1 MIRVHIETASEVTRA
16 GLETLLRG
24 HSEIELVSSAA
35 DADVILCD
43 EVPEFS
49 DLGAAAAPVVV
60 LTDELPA
67 QPAWRSGVRAMLPR
81 DAASAQ
87 IVAAIYAASAG
98 LIVLPAEDTMAL
110 PPTPTGQ
117 PAEPLTPRELEVLD
131 MLAEGL
137 SNKLIAHKLG
147 ISEHTAKFHVNSI
160 LAKLNAGTRTEAVM
174 RGVRLGWLKYNYE
187 DRTAVRP

>member
-1 MIRVHIETASEVTRA
+1 MIRVQIEAASHVTRA
-16 GLETLLRG
+16 GLEALLRE
-24 HSEIELVSSAA
+24 HPEIELVNSASN
-35 DADVILCD
+35 ADVLVCD

-49 DLGAAAAPVVV
+49 DLAAAVPIVV
-60 LTDELPA
+60 LTDELPS
-67 QPAWRSGVRAMLPR
+67 QHAWRSGVRAMLPR
-81 DAASAQ
+81 DAAAAQ

-98 LIVLPAEDTMAL
+98 LVVLPAEDTMAML
-110 PPTPTGQ
+110 PTPAEQ

-160 LAKLNAGTRTEAVM
+160 LAKLHAGTRTEAVM
-174 RGVRLGWLKYNYE
+174 RGVRLGLVKI
-187 DRTAVRP
+187 